1 MPAAAAAAVV
11 KLPRGPG
18 DLRAEKTKR
27 QRARCCSPSAM
38 PPPPP
43 PTPTDDPPPPPPPHH
58 PPHCLPTSPLFIP
71 SLIFSLLPVQTC
83 TPSSPFFS
91 FSSLS
96 PREDDIELSP
106 EPTPSVPVQSRPTPG
121 LQAASLQAPQRTGAV
136 RNSKIDLKNKSRQ
149 KICFS
154 IAPNKILKLRPL
166 AIANEAENLWEEK
179 NLSLSTQEGSD
190 MNAPSTSSQAPAVGS
205 EGDLPSPDAQLS
217 QSFTPPKEFKIEW
230 NKMHYK
236 KAHLIGNVARS
247 VDQKPD
253 GANAG
258 GVDVSG
264 GDDETSKAVVNT
276 EAAETGDKLVL
287 AEISSDSEL
296 TPVQPVSSVVIA
308 AEIIVK
314 DTPDATE
321 LTLTTKESNSQQTG
335 NAQKS
340 GQIIEVLQNSERC
353 KIVSYRNIKVDVQS
367 QKVKRKASRWDIPKD
382 AEKPVE
388 QTIDSPLN
396 KDALSSNVLAPKTS
410 DSLVGTMQSCLPTT
424 VVDASIIDESK
435 EAVLDSEPE
444 HKTASVASACSDVI
458 SSSQF
463 KQPTQVDVISQEMC
477 VSIEKNNDTSLNQP
491 VQFQMS
497 TENDVPP
504 EPHVSVTES
513 PKCNEE
519 ADDEKDM
526 TESCSSHSLSA
537 SRMSSPTGSVQADP
551 TLPSACSMDDEST
564 HKSDTES
571 DSEDESDGEYRYPR
585 VKLQSVVVVPATSL
599 AAAAEGDGRTL
610 SIVHQSD
617 SSSKDSSDVDE
628 MHKTSDKVTES
639 DSTDGSES
647 PKCQPTNDEVAE
659 HHLDSSKADTEQT
672 SENKEMHGVDVEELQ
687 NKQDKGTCEPDENND
702 TVEKSQEQDHVEL
715 EKEINKDDLEDTEMA
730 DASDDVTNVEHTS
743 VIDYEK
749 TTSIID
755 KETVHVN
762 EISPTPCVTKQT
774 LDVENKELDTLE
786 VNIST
791 PSGENGCSTPAA
803 DEKHVGQSTEVV
815 IESVDTSGND
825 PSVVKSESIDIVD
838 EAQIDPL
845 QTSNIGTLSHPI
857 SEKCQENKDDS
868 KIVKSQTQEVCS
880 KDGLEMQHKSVS
892 KSDTKSEK
900 QETSCK
906 VLGTVEKTN
915 VQGSSKERS
924 ERSGDGKQGSRDV
937 SSRQRN
943 SLDRQRKSQDRSS
956 GQSKAQESVSHR
968 GSSKEKSDA
977 HRRSDRSR
985 SRDCTERS
993 RDRVRKPSRSR
1004 EHASR
1009 RSRSRNRME
1018 KRSRSRERASRRS
1031 RSRNRSD
1038 RSRDRQERRSRSK
1051 DRPERRSRSK
1061 NRSDRLRDWPDR
1073 RSRSRD
1079 RSDRRSRSRDRL
1091 DRRSRSRNRSDKVR
1105 DVVDRRSRS
1114 RGRAR
1119 RSRERVERRSRS
1131 RDRSDRRSRS
1141 RDRTERLDKRSR
1153 SRDRTDRRG
1162 RFIERTRGRS
1172 RDRTDRRSHSRD
1184 RNLRAHSKERGGG
1197 GGRSRSRDRSDRHT
1211 SFRSERRQSPTH
1223 HEPSKTSSQSSQNH
1237 SRDAPEKRDSG
1248 DKSGHPTSSSC
1259 SNSAAENRHSSH
1271 KTSESSSSK
1280 QHSASGV
1287 SDRKSMEEKS
1297 SSHMTTKQEGS
1308 YKTQSWV
1315 PESRHAPHQEQ
1326 TGAKTNSGPAFD
1338 TQSGLLKSHESSHQ
1352 QINNPTQQAGNMLMQ
1367 PDRWST
1373 TKPNQDFFINSQNVC
1388 QYSEVAYQFNTP
1400 YCQADFPV
1408 NHISQDEL
1416 YYNQQLGLNM
1426 INMHFQHG
1434 PGMAGGNALLAGQ
1447 AHPHQGP
1454 MPFNQQMLHSAPS
1467 NNFAH
1472 KTLLPNPRGNN
1483 LEVPSLIK
1491 EVPSLIKTEKPNS
1504 DLELSSKRDK
1514 SNENE
1519 QDSNKQENENNFSR
1533 DTAKKEV
1540 KDESKLQQGKTPK
1553 TRRRRV
1559 ISDSESDSETDF
1571 GDAKLDGTTDGETNK
1586 QTEVFEELN
1595 WPMENF
1601 EDAAKWKAMAAEGR
1615 MPSYF
1620 DILGENHYLSERKK
1634 SKSHRDIKKMKCE
1647 CSMSEE
1653 EREQGLVACGEDC
1666 LNRLLMIECSSRC
1679 PTGELCTNRR
1689 FQKREYAKVEVFKT
1703 DKKGWGLRTSVDLQ
1717 AGTFVLEYCGEVL
1730 DYKEFKTRAK
1740 EYARN
1745 KNIHFYFMALKNEE
1759 IIDAT
1764 LKGNCSRFMNHSC
1777 DPNCETQKWTVNG
1790 QLRVGF
1796 FSRRLVPAGTELTF
1810 DYQFQRYGK
1819 EAQKCFCGS
1828 ANCRGVLGGENRT
1841 SVRSSV
1847 GKGQRAKEKDR
1858 ARKKDSLDEELES
1871 LQESGEGLTH
1881 QRDVLCLLRL
1891 MVRTE
1896 TMEQRHTCLQIL
1908 QNTQSQACLKHFLEY
1923 HGLPL
1928 LWSWMAE
1935 AGDIRG
1941 ISSTI
1946 AKLQIEIIKTLQHL
1960 PIPNR
1965 TILEKSKVLGVIER
1979 WASCSPGLAPA
1990 AEVDGYS
1997 SENASQ
2003 AMSARNSPAPL
2014 ELSRSQELRKTLDAT
2029 SIAGSPVQ
2037 SEAGRAADVVKPTD
2051 QGQGK
2056 APDGSKAMD
2065 GSLKTRLYRRLKL
2078 FNESSTDSVASD
2090 VSKVSD
2096 GEEEPK
2102 DVAEV
2107 EVEVKGQEAVGGEPQ
2122 EEKIESDEKEP
2133 KEELE
2138 QKVEEVEKVENEEI
2152 KVKEEKE
2159 EAETLQPEEQ
2169 TEVKEVKEEVVP
2181 VPEEEN
2187 EKEDEKNPVKK
2198 EEMKDQGET
2207 LKMEVEV
2214 GEETPPQIVTPC
2226 QEKELAA
2233 VENPETSAAPEQPSE
2248 KEDCAENVD
2257 TLAIAP
2263 VREIGSHDEEEAGS
2277 DVESE
2282 RSQEPDHHSP
2292 VTIAQLAV
2300 KLLHSWKDLKEVYRI
2315 PKKSR
2320 PKSDHGRKAHGR
2332 DGTSSRDRE
2341 STSRDSGDK
2350 RSTPRERD
2358 REKRKVQTPS
2368 SSYDKLGVKRQ
2379 HSAERY
2385 DPDLGTPAKR
2395 KPPPPPNGPKLT
2407 TEERRRLFEQRA
2419 AEEEA
2424 QKQVVFMQ
2432 QQQAAAA
2439 AAMAAAGLF
2448 QPCDT
2453 NFMTSY
2459 SPQVQQQQAFQPG
2472 YAHGYA
2478 VHPHLEQSQHVNA
2491 RKVLVC
2497 YEQDPSVMQVAQDPM
2512 DLTRVEALSQ
2522 PLPVVMQ
2529 QIQQQQLQQL
2539 QQQQLQQQLLQQ
2551 QLQQQQQQQQYPNA
2565 QDTATL
2571 LAMDPAI
2578 LPAAMAGGVQVQA
2591 TAAGWDAAYAAIPQQ
2606 YVAAGQPQ
2614 QTIVYQAQAV
2624 PQQQP
2629 AYTAATQFA
2638 QQQSVQATYV
2648 QTGAGYVQQG
2658 QQYYPATA
2666 QPVVQAAP
2674 GAPAVAVAYQQ
2685 PIVMETVQ
2693 QPTQTAMIAT
2703 CNVMELPPPSPPKPK
2718 VISLPPNWRTATDQE
2733 GKIYYYHVVSRVT
2746 QWDPPAWEGDSDE
2759 VGGDRE
2765 SEMDLGTPTY
2775 DETPTK
2781 ASKKPKTAEA
2791 DTSSELA
2798 KKNKETF
2805 RKELSQLIVHCLN
2818 AFRKPD
2824 CKIGKIT
2831 NTEDFKYLARKLT
2844 HGVMSKEMKLCRNP
2858 EDLECNENV
2867 KHKTKEYIKKY
2878 MTKFGAV
2885 YKPKDEPADPE

>member
-1 MPAAAAAAVV
+1 M
-11 KLPRGPG
+11 G
-18 DLRAEKTKR
+18 DIYDPLN
-27 QRARCCSPSAM
+27 
-38 PPPPP
+38 
-43 PTPTDDPPPPPPPHH
+43 PTE
-58 PPHCLPTSPLFIP
+58 
-71 SLIFSLLPVQTC
+71 
-83 TPSSPFFS
+83 
-91 FSSLS
+91 
-96 PREDDIELSP
+96 EDDIELSP

-121 LQAASLQAPQRTGAV
+121 LQSAGLQAPQRTGAV

-217 QSFTPPKEFKIEW
+217 QSFTPPK
-230 NKMHYK
+230 
-236 KAHLIGNVARS
+236 
-247 VDQKPD
+247 D
-253 GANAG
+253 
-258 GVDVSG
+258 
-264 GDDETSKAVVNT
+264 
-276 EAAETGDKLVL
+276 
-287 AEISSDSEL
+287 
-296 TPVQPVSSVVIA
+296 
-308 AEIIVK
+308 
-314 DTPDATE
+314 
-321 LTLTTKESNSQQTG
+321 
-335 NAQKS
+335 
-340 GQIIEVLQNSERC
+340 
-353 KIVSYRNIKVDVQS
+353 
-367 QKVKRKASRWDIPKD
+367 
-382 AEKPVE
+382 
-388 QTIDSPLN
+388 
-396 KDALSSNVLAPKTS
+396 
-410 DSLVGTMQSCLPTT
+410 
-424 VVDASIIDESK
+424 
-435 EAVLDSEPE
+435 
-444 HKTASVASACSDVI
+444 
-458 SSSQF
+458 
-463 KQPTQVDVISQEMC
+463 
-477 VSIEKNNDTSLNQP
+477 
-491 VQFQMS
+491 
-497 TENDVPP
+497 
-504 EPHVSVTES
+504 
-513 PKCNEE
+513 
-519 ADDEKDM
+519 
-526 TESCSSHSLSA
+526 
-537 SRMSSPTGSVQADP
+537 
-551 TLPSACSMDDEST
+551 MDDEST

-599 AAAAEGDGRTL
+599 AAAAEGDSRTP

-628 MHKTSDKVTES
+628 MHKTSDK
-639 DSTDGSES
+639 
-647 PKCQPTNDEVAE
+647 
-659 HHLDSSKADTEQT
+659 
-672 SENKEMHGVDVEELQ
+672 
-687 NKQDKGTCEPDENND
+687 
-702 TVEKSQEQDHVEL
+702 
-715 EKEINKDDLEDTEMA
+715 
-730 DASDDVTNVEHTS
+730 
-743 VIDYEK
+743 
-749 TTSIID
+749 
-755 KETVHVN
+755 
-762 EISPTPCVTKQT
+762 
-774 LDVENKELDTLE
+774 
-786 VNIST
+786 
-791 PSGENGCSTPAA
+791 
-803 DEKHVGQSTEVV
+803 
-815 IESVDTSGND
+815 
-825 PSVVKSESIDIVD
+825 
-838 EAQIDPL
+838 
-845 QTSNIGTLSHPI
+845 
-857 SEKCQENKDDS
+857 
-868 KIVKSQTQEVCS
+868 
-880 KDGLEMQHKSVS
+880 
-892 KSDTKSEK
+892 
-900 QETSCK
+900 
-906 VLGTVEKTN
+906 
-915 VQGSSKERS
+915 
-924 ERSGDGKQGSRDV
+924 
-937 SSRQRN
+937 
-943 SLDRQRKSQDRSS
+943 
-956 GQSKAQESVSHR
+956 
-968 GSSKEKSDA
+968 
-977 HRRSDRSR
+977 
-985 SRDCTERS
+985 
-993 RDRVRKPSRSR
+993 
-1004 EHASR
+1004 
-1009 RSRSRNRME
+1009 
-1018 KRSRSRERASRRS
+1018 
-1031 RSRNRSD
+1031 
-1038 RSRDRQERRSRSK
+1038 
-1051 DRPERRSRSK
+1051 
-1061 NRSDRLRDWPDR
+1061 
-1073 RSRSRD
+1073 
-1079 RSDRRSRSRDRL
+1079 
-1091 DRRSRSRNRSDKVR
+1091 
-1105 DVVDRRSRS
+1105 
-1114 RGRAR
+1114 
-1119 RSRERVERRSRS
+1119 
-1131 RDRSDRRSRS
+1131 
-1141 RDRTERLDKRSR
+1141 
-1153 SRDRTDRRG
+1153 
-1162 RFIERTRGRS
+1162 
-1172 RDRTDRRSHSRD
+1172 
-1184 RNLRAHSKERGGG
+1184 
-1197 GGRSRSRDRSDRHT
+1197 
-1211 SFRSERRQSPTH
+1211 
-1223 HEPSKTSSQSSQNH
+1223 
-1237 SRDAPEKRDSG
+1237 
-1248 DKSGHPTSSSC
+1248 
-1259 SNSAAENRHSSH
+1259 
-1271 KTSESSSSK
+1271 
-1280 QHSASGV
+1280 
-1287 SDRKSMEEKS
+1287 
-1297 SSHMTTKQEGS
+1297 
-1308 YKTQSWV
+1308 
-1315 PESRHAPHQEQ
+1315 
-1326 TGAKTNSGPAFD
+1326 
-1338 TQSGLLKSHESSHQ
+1338 
-1352 QINNPTQQAGNMLMQ
+1352 
-1367 PDRWST
+1367 
-1373 TKPNQDFFINSQNVC
+1373 
-1388 QYSEVAYQFNTP
+1388 
-1400 YCQADFPV
+1400 
-1408 NHISQDEL
+1408 
-1416 YYNQQLGLNM
+1416 
-1426 INMHFQHG
+1426 
-1434 PGMAGGNALLAGQ
+1434 
-1447 AHPHQGP
+1447 
-1454 MPFNQQMLHSAPS
+1454 
-1467 NNFAH
+1467 
-1472 KTLLPNPRGNN
+1472 
-1483 LEVPSLIK
+1483 
-1491 EVPSLIKTEKPNS
+1491 
-1504 DLELSSKRDK
+1504 
-1514 SNENE
+1514 
-1519 QDSNKQENENNFSR
+1519 DSNKKENENNLSR

-1553 TRRRRV
+1553 SRRRRV
-1559 ISDSESDSETDF
+1559 ISDSESDSETDS
-1571 GDAKLDGTTDGETNK
+1571 GDAKLDGTTDGEINK

-1847 GKGQRAKEKDR
+1847 GKGQRTKEKDR
-1858 ARKKDSLDEELES
+1858 TRKKDSLDEELES

-2037 SEAGRAADVVKPTD
+2037 SEAGRAADVAKPTD

-2107 EVEVKGQEAVGGEPQ
+2107 EVKGQEAVGGEPK

-2138 QKVEEVEKVENEEI
+2138 QKVAEVEKVENEET

-2159 EAETLQPEEQ
+2159 ETETLQPEEQ
-2169 TEVKEVKEEVVP
+2169 TEVKE
-2181 VPEEEN
+2181 
-2187 EKEDEKNPVKK
+2187 
-2198 EEMKDQGET
+2198 
-2207 LKMEVEV
+2207 
-2214 GEETPPQIVTPC
+2214 
-2226 QEKELAA
+2226 
-2233 VENPETSAAPEQPSE
+2233 PSE
-2248 KEDCAENVD
+2248 KEDGAENVD
-2257 TLAIAP
+2257 ALAIAP
-2263 VREIGSHDEEEAGS
+2263 LREIGSHDEEEAGS

-2292 VTIAQLAV
+2292 VTIAQLAA

-2350 RSTPRERD
+2350 RSTPRERE

-2432 QQQAAAA
+2432 QQQQAAA

-2459 SPQVQQQQAFQPG
+2459 SPQVLQQQQAFQPG
-2472 YAHGYA
+2472 YAHGYP

-2491 RKVLVC
+2491 RKVLLPTPSPM
-2497 YEQDPSVMQVAQDPM
+2497 QDPSVMQVAQDPM
-2512 DLTRVEALSQ
+2512 DLTRVEALAQ

-2551 QLQQQQQQQQYPNA
+2551 QLQQQQYPNA

-2638 QQQSVQATYV
+2638 QQQAATYV

-2685 PIVMETVQ
+2685 PVVMETVQ
-2693 QPTQTAMIAT
+2693 QTAMIAT

-2844 HGVMSKEMKLCRNP
+2844 HGVMSKEMKLCQNP

>member
-1 MPAAAAAAVV
+1 M
-11 KLPRGPG
+11 G
-18 DLRAEKTKR
+18 DIYDPLN
-27 QRARCCSPSAM
+27 
-38 PPPPP
+38 
-43 PTPTDDPPPPPPPHH
+43 PTE
-58 PPHCLPTSPLFIP
+58 
-71 SLIFSLLPVQTC
+71 
-83 TPSSPFFS
+83 
-91 FSSLS
+91 
-96 PREDDIELSP
+96 EDDIELSP

-121 LQAASLQAPQRTGAV
+121 LQSAGLQAPQRTGAV

-314 DTPDATE
+314 DPPDATE

-382 AEKPVE
+382 AEKPGE

-435 EAVLDSEPE
+435 EAVLDSAPE

-463 KQPTQVDVISQEMC
+463 EQPTQDDVISEEMC
-477 VSIEKNNDTSLNQP
+477 LSIEENNDTSLNQP
-491 VQFQMS
+491 VQFQIS

-513 PKCNEE
+513 TKCNEQ

-537 SRMSSPTGSVQADP
+537 SRTSSPTRSAQADP
-551 TLPSACSMDDEST
+551 TLPLACSMDDEST

-599 AAAAEGDGRTL
+599 AAAAEGDSRTP

-639 DSTDGSES
+639 DSTDGGES
-647 PKCQPTNDEVAE
+647 PECQPTNDEVAE
-659 HHLDSSKADTEQT
+659 HHLDSSKADTVQT
-672 SENKEMHGVDVEELQ
+672 SENKEIHGVDVEEPQ
-687 NKQDKGTCEPDENND
+687 NKQDKGTCKPDKNND

-715 EKEINKDDLEDTEMA
+715 EKEINADDLEDTEMP
-730 DASDDVTNVEHTS
+730 DASDDVSNVEHTS
-743 VIDYEK
+743 VIDDEK
-749 TTSIID
+749 TKSIPD

-762 EISPTPCVTKQT
+762 EISPPPCVTKQT
-774 LDVENKELDTLE
+774 LDVENKELATLE
-786 VNIST
+786 VYIST
-791 PSGENGCSTPAA
+791 SGENDCLTPAA

-815 IESVDTSGND
+815 IGSIDTSGND

-868 KIVKSQTQEVCS
+868 KIVKSQTQEVRS

-943 SLDRQRKSQDRSS
+943 SLDRQRKSQERSS
-956 GQSKAQESVSHR
+956 GQSKAQESVSQR

-993 RDRVRKPSRSR
+993 RDRVRRPSRSR

-1184 RNLRAHSKERGGG
+1184 RNPRAHSKERGGG
-1197 GGRSRSRDRSDRHT
+1197 GGRSRSRDRGDRHT

-1237 SRDAPEKRDSG
+1237 ARDAPEKRDSG

-1259 SNSAAENRHSSH
+1259 SNSNAENRHSSH
-1271 KTSESSSSK
+1271 KASESSSSK

-1287 SDRKSMEEKS
+1287 
-1297 SSHMTTKQEGS
+1297 T
-1308 YKTQSWV
+1308 
-1315 PESRHAPHQEQ
+1315 
-1326 TGAKTNSGPAFD
+1326 
-1338 TQSGLLKSHESSHQ
+1338 
-1352 QINNPTQQAGNMLMQ
+1352 
-1367 PDRWST
+1367 
-1373 TKPNQDFFINSQNVC
+1373 
-1388 QYSEVAYQFNTP
+1388 
-1400 YCQADFPV
+1400 
-1408 NHISQDEL
+1408 
-1416 YYNQQLGLNM
+1416 
-1426 INMHFQHG
+1426 
-1434 PGMAGGNALLAGQ
+1434 
-1447 AHPHQGP
+1447 
-1454 MPFNQQMLHSAPS
+1454 
-1467 NNFAH
+1467 
-1472 KTLLPNPRGNN
+1472 
-1483 LEVPSLIK
+1483 
-1491 EVPSLIKTEKPNS
+1491 
-1504 DLELSSKRDK
+1504 
-1514 SNENE
+1514 
-1519 QDSNKQENENNFSR
+1519 
-1533 DTAKKEV
+1533 KKEV

-1553 TRRRRV
+1553 SRRRRV
-1559 ISDSESDSETDF
+1559 ISDSESDSETDS
-1571 GDAKLDGTTDGETNK
+1571 GDAKLDGTTDGEINK

-1847 GKGQRAKEKDR
+1847 GKGQRTKEKDR
-1858 ARKKDSLDEELES
+1858 TRKKDSLDEELES

-2037 SEAGRAADVVKPTD
+2037 SEAGRAADVAKPTD

-2107 EVEVKGQEAVGGEPQ
+2107 EVKGQEAVGGEPK

-2138 QKVEEVEKVENEEI
+2138 QKVAEVEKVENEET

-2159 EAETLQPEEQ
+2159 ETETLQPEEQ
-2169 TEVKEVKEEVVP
+2169 TEVKE
-2181 VPEEEN
+2181 
-2187 EKEDEKNPVKK
+2187 ED
-2198 EEMKDQGET
+2198 G
-2207 LKMEVEV
+2207 
-2214 GEETPPQIVTPC
+2214 
-2226 QEKELAA
+2226 
-2233 VENPETSAAPEQPSE
+2233 
-2248 KEDCAENVD
+2248 AENVD
-2257 TLAIAP
+2257 ALAIAP
-2263 VREIGSHDEEEAGS
+2263 LREIGSHDEEEAGS

-2292 VTIAQLAV
+2292 VTIAQLAA

-2350 RSTPRERD
+2350 RSTPRERE

-2432 QQQAAAA
+2432 QQQQAAA

-2459 SPQVQQQQAFQPG
+2459 SPQVLQQQQAFQPG
-2472 YAHGYA
+2472 YAHGYP

-2491 RKVLVC
+2491 RKVLLPTPSPM
-2497 YEQDPSVMQVAQDPM
+2497 QDPSVMQVAQDPM
-2512 DLTRVEALSQ
+2512 DLTRVEALAQ

-2551 QLQQQQQQQQYPNA
+2551 QLQQQQYPNA

-2638 QQQSVQATYV
+2638 QQQAATYV

-2685 PIVMETVQ
+2685 PVVMETVQ
-2693 QPTQTAMIAT
+2693 QTAMIAT

-2844 HGVMSKEMKLCRNP
+2844 HGVMSKEMKLCQNP